1 MTLKQYNIVRLA
13 VVAILAAFVSNSI
26 ILHNYVVPLA
36 AVAVASL
43 VLLYLRGRVGEIIA
57 DERDYEIA
65 GKAARWA
72 MQVYAWIAISG
83 FFIIY
88 AVLGNDPVWGAV
100 AYALSYSACLL
111 ILLYA
116 VIFRFFVGAVK
127 NKRRWIA
134 QALSIAILVA
144 MIASG
149 YAMIKN
155 RYLPYMPQK
164 NNVQSDAQ
172 QN

>member
-1 MTLKQYNIVRLA
+1 MTLKQYNIVRW
-13 VVAILAAFVSNSI
+13 VVVMILAAFVSNSI
-26 ILHNYVVPLA
+26 ILNNYIMPLA
-36 AVAVASL
+36 VVAATSL
-43 VLLYLRGRVGEIIA
+43 FLLYLRGRVDEIIA

-72 MQVYAWIAISG
+72 MQIYAWIAVSG

-88 AVLGNDPVWGAV
+88 AICGSDPVWGAV

-111 ILLYA
+111 ILLYV
-116 VIFRFFVGAVK
+116 VIFRFFVGPAK
-127 NKRRWIA
+127 NKKRWIA
-134 QALSIAILVA
+134 QSLSIAILIA
-144 MIASG
+144 MIVAG
-149 YAMIKN
+149 YAMIENK
-155 RYLPYMPQK
+155 YLPYMPQK